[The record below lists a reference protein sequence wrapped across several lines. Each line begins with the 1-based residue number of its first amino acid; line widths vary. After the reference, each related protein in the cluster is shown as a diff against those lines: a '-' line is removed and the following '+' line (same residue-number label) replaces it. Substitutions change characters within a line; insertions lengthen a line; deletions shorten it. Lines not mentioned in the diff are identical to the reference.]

1 MSVVGILAT
10 FSNLLFAC
18 AILLGLFLPQAE
30 QATSFLIL
38 PAIMIILTVTL
49 LRFPPGFFREPKKIL
64 PGALLGSLMN
74 YLILGNLIIL
84 GSIFLIRDEKFW
96 IGLILIAA
104 VPPAVAVLPL
114 SDRLQGDRLLTFA
127 GFAGTHVAAL
137 ILIPLIGVAFLKYI
151 PMSYDK
157 LIVLFLA
164 LIGLPLLFSRIAV
177 DRNWAPLIDRHEG
190 TVTDVCFFIVFYTM
204 AAQNVQLI
212 RQWPL
217 AIVLIS
223 LVAVL
228 SIALISVA
236 FWLIGKFHKV
246 PRQNIS
252 SLLLLGTMKNYGLA
266 GGIALYVFSSEAAL
280 PALIFSLFM
289 FIFTIGLKLT
299 APKTTNTPTPASD
312 PAPPRYSDPTNI

>member
-1 MSVVGILAT
+1 MSFVRILAT

-18 AILLGLFLPQAE
+18 SILLGLFLPQAGK
-30 QATSFLIL
+30 ATYFMIL
-38 PAIMIILTVTL
+38 PAIIIILTVTL
-49 LRFPPGFFREPKKIL
+49 LRFPAGFFREPKKLL

-96 IGLILIAA
+96 TGLILIAA

-114 SDRLQGDRLLTFA
+114 SERLQGDRLLTFA

-164 LIGLPLLFSRIAV
+164 LIGLPVLLSRITV
-177 DRNWAPLIDRHEG
+177 DRNWGPLIERHEG
-190 TVTDVCFFIVFYTM
+190 TVTDVCFFLVFYTI
-204 AAQNVQLI
+204 AAQNAPLI
-212 RQWPL
+212 RQWPM

-228 SIALISVA
+228 SLVLICAA
-236 FWLIGKFHKV
+236 FWLIGKFHKI

-252 SLLLLGTMKNYGLA
+252 SLLLLATMKNYGLA

-299 APKTTNTPTPASD
+299 APKPTNPPAPASD
-312 PAPPRYSDPTNI
+312 PTPPRYSDPTNI